1 MKKETAERKGSS
13 VPVWV
18 KDKQGNDYVSL
29 HGVQWYPGLGGS
41 LSAVFNW
48 RRPED
53 ILNAAADRAVIEAF
67 LRAHPAPQSAPAAAA
82 A

>member
-1 MKKETAERKGSS
+1 MKKETS

-29 HGVQWYPGLGGS
+29 HGVQWYPGLCGIEC
-41 LSAVFNW
+41 LSAVFDW

-53 ILNAAADRAVIEAF
+53 ILNAAADRPFVEAF
-67 LRAHPAPQSAPAAAA
+67 IRAHPAPQPAPAAAA
-82 A
+82 V